1 MYLLYL
7 LVTSVSFGTWTASSG
22 SDPAQLIL
30 ASELTI
36 KLTEVLLGLMILGL
50 GTARS
55 LPANF
60 QNFKEMVL
68 K

>member
-1 MYLLYL
+1 MYLLYV
-7 LVTSVSFGTWTASSG
+7 LVTFISFGTGTTSSG

-36 KLTEVLLGLMILGL
+36 KLTEVLLGLMAL
-50 GTARS
+50 GTARY

-60 QNFKEMVL
+60 QNFKGMVL

>member
-1 MYLLYL
+1 MYLLYV
-7 LVTSVSFGTWTASSG
+7 LVTSISFGTWTASSG

-36 KLTEVLLGLMILGL
+36 MLTEVLLGLMVL

-60 QNFKEMVL
+60 QNFKEIVL